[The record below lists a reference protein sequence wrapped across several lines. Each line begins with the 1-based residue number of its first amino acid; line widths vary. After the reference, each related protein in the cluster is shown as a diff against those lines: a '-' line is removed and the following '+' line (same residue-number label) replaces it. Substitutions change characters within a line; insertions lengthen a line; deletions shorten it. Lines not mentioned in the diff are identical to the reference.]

1 MARIA
6 TDAAVKRAA
15 AVKSGREAA
24 APAGATSGPEW
35 DALSPKEKVALA
47 TANMKMLPD
56 LYPET
61 LTSFR
66 SGWVYVG
73 QQGQFVRRKDGK
85 MWDADKFEKQ
95 FGYVRLGITDASG
108 NRPKS
113 FTKFLL
119 DGRYLPTFDSFIF
132 MPGENEN
139 YRGDFNQWRPS
150 DIVPKEGDTKLWDEH
165 MAYLIA
171 DPAARD
177 RVLNW
182 MAWVYR
188 NPTLHPNHSIVVF
201 GRYQGTGKT
210 LLPLTLA
217 KLLSGL
223 PATPLS
229 QHTLELDHN
238 AWLVRTKLA
247 IVEVRASNKKLSDI
261 LHDLVTGPMVHVD
274 MKGAHD
280 FDMTNVIAY
289 WIETNKPDAM
299 AGLDNSD
306 RRHMIETTDGKTP
319 LQPKPQSYYDKLYPA
334 ILDNPEALAAIAYA
348 FKTRDLKGYSG
359 LHRAPSSAAKKAM
372 MVEAADDVEK
382 WMIEHRDDVPLCR
395 SLVTVDEVLASFP
408 ADVQRMKGARQR
420 VGEVLRDHFN
430 GESLGQVRLGGRG
443 DGKPRLWAINKTRPG
458 VSVRE
463 TMKDPRLAYLY
474 KNERWE
480 PTPAETAAIEKR
492 LIEAKVD
499 FAEPPE

>member
-1 MARIA
+1 MSKSNIDEAA
-6 TDAAVKRAA
+6 DAVKT
-15 AVKSGREAA
+15 GREAA

-47 TANMKMLPD
+47 TANMKMRPD

-113 FTKFLL
+113 FMKFLL
-119 DGRYLPTFDSFIF
+119 DGRYLPTFDSFAF
-132 MPGENEN
+132 MPGQPEN
-139 YRGDFNQWRPS
+139 YRGDFNQWRKS
-150 DIVPKEGDTKLWDEH
+150 DIVPKQGDTKLWDEH
-165 MAYLIA
+165 MAYLFA
-171 DPAARD
+171 DEAARN
-177 RVLNW
+177 RILNW
-182 MAWVYR
+182 MAWVYM
-188 NPTLHPNHSIVVF
+188 NPTLHPNHSVVVF
-201 GRYQGTGKT
+201 GRIQGTGKT

-217 KLLSGL
+217 KISSAL

-238 AWLVRTKLA
+238 AWPLRTKLA
-247 IVEVRASNKKLSDI
+247 IVEVRSSNKKLSDY
-261 LHDLVTGPMVHVD
+261 LHDLITGSMVHVD

-319 LQPKPQSYYDKLYPA
+319 LQPKPQSHYDMLYPA

-348 FKTRDLKGYSG
+348 LKTRDLKGYSG
-359 LHRAPSSAAKKAM
+359 LHRAPSTAAKKAM
-372 MVEAADDVEK
+372 MAAAADDVEK
-382 WMIEHRDDVPLCR
+382 WMIEHRDEAPLCR
-395 SLVTVDEVLASFP
+395 SLVTVDEVFAALP
-408 ADVQRMKGARQR
+408 TDVQRMKGARTR
-420 VGEVLRDHFN
+420 VPEVLADHFN

-443 DGKPRLWAINKTRPG
+443 EGKPRLWAINKSLRTL
-458 VSVRE
+458 SVRE
-463 TMKDPRLAYLY
+463 TMKDPALAHLY
-474 KNERWE
+474 KNERWV
-480 PTPAETAAIEKR
+480 PTAADKAAMAKG
-492 LIEAKVD
+492 LIEAKAE
-499 FAEPPE
+499 FADPPE